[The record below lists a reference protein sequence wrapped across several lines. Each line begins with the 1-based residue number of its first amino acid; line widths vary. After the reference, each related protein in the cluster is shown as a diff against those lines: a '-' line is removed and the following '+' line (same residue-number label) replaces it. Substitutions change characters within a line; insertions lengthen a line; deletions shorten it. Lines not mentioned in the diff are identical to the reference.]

1 MIRRTLMVAL
11 LAAAGAMTAPA
22 MAQELVDW
30 PMLSKMTDKDGDKM
44 VSKKEFLDAMG
55 MAYDKAMASMK
66 MKPNMVKDDKLSMDA
81 YKELVRQLYSGA

>member
-66 MKPNMVKDDKLSMDA
+66 KKPNMVKDDKLSMDA